1 MAPQDKNRFYLLW
14 TVAIF
19 LCTAAAVFLLLRASF
34 TDPKENDTT
43 PPSYGQTETFD
54 R

>member
-19 LCTAAAVFLLLRASF
+19 LCTAMAVFLLLHASF
-34 TDPKENDTT
+34 TEPKPSDTT
-43 PPSYGQTETFD
+43 PPSYGQSESFD